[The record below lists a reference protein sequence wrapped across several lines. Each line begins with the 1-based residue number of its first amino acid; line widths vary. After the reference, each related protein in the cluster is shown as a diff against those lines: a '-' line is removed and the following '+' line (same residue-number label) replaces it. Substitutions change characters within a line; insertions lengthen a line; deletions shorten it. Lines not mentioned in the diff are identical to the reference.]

1 VLVRQLAVLGGAE
14 KVTGRP
20 GTGVQY
26 QDDGRLRLQ
35 LGGDIDE
42 HLDTGRVVAEVLHL
56 REGRAFHE
64 LIPLPD
70 GAGLGAG
77 DGRQG
82 HQACQDP

>member
-1 VLVRQLAVLGGAE
+1 VLVCQLAVLCGTE
-14 KVTGRP
+14 KVGRCP
-20 GTGVQY
+20 GAGVQY

-42 HLDTGRVVAEVLHL
+42 HLDAGRVVAKVLHL